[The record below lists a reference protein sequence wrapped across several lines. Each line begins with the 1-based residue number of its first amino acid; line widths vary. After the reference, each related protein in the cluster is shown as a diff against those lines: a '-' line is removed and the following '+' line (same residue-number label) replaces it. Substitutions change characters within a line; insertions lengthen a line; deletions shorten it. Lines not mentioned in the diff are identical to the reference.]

1 MKERKKMARNEING
15 GNNLSPSSNK
25 DSIPK
30 DSDNTR
36 FADDDNH
43 LNLNLSKDKPPQ
55 DPDNARLILV
65 FIAGGLATLCF
76 IGYIITGNTNVLLGT
91 SVLAYPL
98 MKVIDYYFPRKDR

>member
-1 MKERKKMARNEING
+1 MARDEMHD
-15 GNNLSPSSNK
+15 GNNLNPDPNK

-30 DSDNTR
+30 DLDNTR
-36 FADDDNH
+36 FVDDDNN
-43 LNLNLSKDKPPQ
+43 LNLNLNKDNVLPK

-65 FIAGGLATLCF
+65 FIAGGLATLSF
-76 IGYIITGNTNVLLGT
+76 VGYIITGNTNVLLGT